1 MLEIIILFIIASI
14 LSNIVKALGRSAS
27 SQKNGA
33 PREMASQTNQ
43 TFTRKKD
50 IKKMEESNHEIKIEE
65 TVSDIV
71 KAPQV
76 RPQAMPQAKPR
87 VKPQVVPQTATEL
100 NQLQIDSKRGGSIF
114 TPNRLMEGI
123 ILSEIL
129 APPKSRRQH
138 IR

>member
-27 SQKNGA
+27 FQKNGA
-33 PREMASQTNQ
+33 PRDMSSQTNQ
-43 TFTRKKD
+43 TFTQKKD
-50 IKKMEESNHEIKIEE
+50 IKKMEVPKYEIKVEE

-76 RPQAMPQAKPR
+76 RPQAMPQAKPL

-129 APPKSRRQH
+129 APPKSRRQN